1 MAFVCETEVAVQAT
15 MLQVRKPR
23 PDLESLVVGP
33 LFPERF
39 VGPLAAVRRCD

>member
-1 MAFVCETEVAVQAT
+1 MAFVCAEVAVQAM
-15 MLQVRKPR
+15 MLQVQKPR
-23 PDLESLVVGP
+23 PDLELVVGP